1 MQVPSNKKGLI
12 DVSVKI
18 SIVGAGSAI
27 FSLNMIRDLCLTKRL
42 DDSVVSLMDLSPER
56 LDAVY
61 EICTRYNQELG
72 GHLKVEKTTDRLEC
86 LKDADF
92 VINTACGLGHAKW
105 KEIWA
110 KAYEKGYRMGGSLN
124 IISDE
129 AFYIN
134 FFQYQIMEEV
144 YLDMQKVCP
153 NAWYLLVANPVI
165 GGVTY
170 LKRKYPDM
178 KLLGLCH
185 GTHRAVDIMNCMGLD
200 LKQVEYE
207 VPGVNHFVWL
217 TKFRYKGK
225 DAFPMLERWMDEHMW
240 EQRDYD
246 IGPKSY
252 DLYKRFGAW
261 PIGDTAT
268 PGGNSWPYW
277 YHTDD
282 ELNKKW
288 DEDPRSWF
296 DRVYFEPTQKVVDKL
311 MTVAADR
318 SLKVTDVYPPE
329 MSGEPIIPIVESI
342 AFNIPRVLIINVMNT
357 DLYLDG
363 IPRDFQVE
371 VPCLIHSGGCF
382 PIHQHQLPKPIL
394 AYALRDKVAPYEMEI
409 AAYEQQSYDLLLSLI
424 LMDPYTKTEAQ
435 AIEMLDTILDTPG
448 LEKMK
453 AYYKKGPRWD
463 TPTNG

>member
-1 MQVPSNKKGLI
+1 MSL
-12 DVSVKI
+12 KI
-18 SIVGAGSAI
+18 SIIGAGSAI
-27 FSLNMIRDLCLTKRL
+27 FSLNMIRDVCLTKKL
-42 DDSVVSLMDLSPER
+42 AGSTVSLMDMNKER

-61 EICTRYNQELG
+61 EICVRYAEELQG
-72 GHLKVEKTTDRLEC
+72 DLTVEKTTNRMEC
-86 LKDADF
+86 LKGADY
-92 VINTACGLGHAKW
+92 VINTACGIGHAKW

-110 KAYEKGYRMGGSLN
+110 LAYEKGYRMGGSLS

-134 FFQYQIMEEV
+134 FFQYRIMEEI
-144 YLDMQKVCP
+144 YLDMKKVCP

-185 GTHRAVDIMNCMGLD
+185 GTHRAIDIMNCMGLD
-200 LKQVEYE
+200 LNQVEYE

-217 TKFRYKGK
+217 SKFKYKGK
-225 DAFPMLERWMDEHMW
+225 DAFPLLEKWMDENM
-240 EQRDYD
+240 EEYRDYD
-246 IGPKSY
+246 IGPKAY

-282 ELNKKW
+282 ELNQKW

-296 DRVYFEPTQKVVDKL
+296 DRVYFGPTKEVVDKL
-311 MTVAADR
+311 MEVAKDK
-318 SLKVTDVYPPE
+318 SLKVTEVYPPE
-329 MSGEPIIPIVESI
+329 MSGEPIIPIIESM
-342 AFNIPRVLIINVMNT
+342 AFNIPRVIILNVMNT
-357 DLYLDG
+357 DNYLEG

-371 VPCLIHSGGCF
+371 VPCLINGKGCF
-382 PIHQHQLPKPIL
+382 PIHQEPLRKPIL

-409 AAYEQQSYDLLLSLI
+409 AAFREGSYDLLLSVI
-424 LMDPYTKTEAQ
+424 LMDPYTKSEKQ
-435 AIEMLDTILDTPG
+435 AIELLDGILNTPG
-448 LEKMK
+448 MEALKEH
-453 AYYKKGPRWD
+453 YKKGTRLQ
-463 TPTNG
+463 